1 MANEMVGGSEPAKGL
16 MALIELNGLQR
27 GRRHVTPLPFF
38 LFLYLS
44 QRNMPHACHFAPEFE
59 RVTRLP
65 AIAGDNRG
73 HSAGS
78 WDDAQE

>member
-1 MANEMVGGSEPAKGL
+1 MVCNEAD
-16 MALIELNGLQR
+16 R
-27 GRRHVTPLPFF
+27 RRHVTPLPFF

-44 QRNMPHACHFAPEFE
+44 QRNMPHACRFAPEFE

-73 HSAGS
+73 HGMMLKNRSRRHHTEPCS
-78 WDDAQE
+78 D